1 MANLYVT
8 FGRAIGNPPLM
19 IAATQRSAT
28 LFIAVGSTDSVV
40 TTLAADDKHNAV
52 DLKAEADCWV
62 DIGPD
67 ADAGEPGVDG
77 SDTSFFMAEGE
88 RIQKIVDEHDKVSVV
103 AAA

>member
-8 FGRAIGNPPLM
+8 FGRAIGSPPLM
-19 IAATQRSAT
+19 IAATCRSAK
-28 LFIAVGSTDSVV
+28 LVIAAGETDSVV
-40 TTLAADDKHNAV
+40 TTLAADDTHNAV
-52 DLKAEADCWV
+52 DLYAEASCWV

-77 SDTSFFMAEGE
+77 NETSFFMASGE
-88 RIQKIVDEHDKVSVV
+88 RNYKVVDEHDKVSVV